1 MELDKR
7 RIYATFDGRSR
18 TPLPALAEALLNRQQ
33 RDWSQLVAGYAALD
47 MRRERRLEAGDLA
60 VLLQCNPQ
68 RVVSTSANT
77 DPAAIKRRPC
87 FLCLANLPAGQQAIL
102 YRRHFL
108 VLCNPF
114 PIVSRHYTI
123 AHREHLPQALHGVIP
138 ALLQLARD
146 FHPDYALLYN
156 GPQSGASAPDHLHF
170 QALPKASIPAL
181 NEVGQHRTKVCE
193 KNGVSLYKQTD
204 GARTAWQ
211 VEGENAKDIAAL
223 MRLLLRTM
231 QCLQALLG
239 DTLQKKVSP
248 LPALQTAEPMLNL
261 FCLYAAGRWRVMI
274 FPRRQHRPSVYY
286 KSGDEQIMVSP
297 GAVDMGGVVVLPREV
312 DYNRLDAAL
321 IMNIFQEISLGEA
334 IMDEIVAAL

>member
-33 RDWSQLVAGYAALD
+33 RDWPQLAAGYAALD
-47 MRRERRLEAGDLA
+47 MRRERLLTAGDLS
-60 VLLQCNPQ
+60 VLLQCNPR

>member
-1 MELDKR
+1 MKFNER

-33 RDWSQLVAGYAALD
+33 RDWPQLAAGYAALD
-47 MRRERRLEAGDLA
+47 MRRERWLTAGDLS

-102 YRRHFL
+102 YHRHFF

-138 ALLQLARD
+138 KLLQLARD

-156 GPQSGASAPDHLHF
+156 GPQSGASAPDHRHF

-181 NEVGQHRTKVCE
+181 NEVGQHITKVCE
-193 KNGVSLYKQTD
+193 KNGVALYKQID

-211 VEGENAKDIAAL
+211 VEGENAKDIAVL
-223 MRLLLRTM
+223 MRLLLRAM
-231 QCLQALLG
+231 RRLQAPLG

-248 LPALQTAEPMLNL
+248 LHAEPMLNL

-274 FPRRQHRPSVYY
+274 FPRRQHRPSAYY
-286 KSGDEQIMVSP
+286 KSGEEQILVSP
-297 GAVDMGGVVVLPREV
+297 GAVDMGGVLVLPREV

-321 IMNIFQEISLGEA
+321 LMNIFQEISLGEA

>member
-1 MELDKR
+1 VKFNER
-7 RIYATFDGRSR
+7 RIYATFDGRSKAA
-18 TPLPALAEALLNRQQ
+18 LPTLAQDLLARQQ
-33 RDWSQLVAGYAALD
+33 IAWPQLAAGYAALD
-47 MRRERRLEAGDLA
+47 MRRERRLAAGDLS

-68 RVVSTSANT
+68 RIVSTRADI

-87 FLCLANLPAGQQAIL
+87 FLCPANLPAEQQAIL

-123 AHREHLPQALHGVIP
+123 AHREHWPQALHGVIP
-138 ALLQLARD
+138 TLLQLARD

-181 NEVGQHRTKVCE
+181 NEVGQHITKVRE
-193 KNGVSLYKQTD
+193 KSGVSLYKQID
-204 GARTAWQ
+204 GARTAWL

-223 MRLLLRTM
+223 MRLLLRAM
-231 QCLQALLG
+231 QRLKTPLG

-248 LPALQTAEPMLNL
+248 LHAEPMLNL
-261 FCLYAAGRWRVMI
+261 FCLYAVGRWRVMI
-274 FPRRQHRPSVYY
+274 FPRRMHRPSAYY
-286 KSGDEQIMVSP
+286 QSGEEQILVSP

-321 IMNIFQEISLGEA
+321 LMNIFQEISLGEA